1 MELVNPPQIGAPA
14 AAYSHGVTAGDLVF
28 VAGQVALGPDGEVV
42 ASGDLAAQTRFVIS
56 NIEVILKATGATLKD
71 VVSTTV
77 FLTSF
82 EGYAE
87 YNVAYVEAFGGHKPA
102 RATLRADLFK
112 PDLLIEIQAIAVRG
126 PG

>member
-28 VAGQVALGPDGEVV
+28 VAGQVALGPDGQVV
-42 ASGDLAAQTRFVIS
+42 APGDLAAQTRFVIS
-56 NIEVILKATGATLKD
+56 NIEIILKAAGASLKD

-77 FLTSF
+77 YLTSF